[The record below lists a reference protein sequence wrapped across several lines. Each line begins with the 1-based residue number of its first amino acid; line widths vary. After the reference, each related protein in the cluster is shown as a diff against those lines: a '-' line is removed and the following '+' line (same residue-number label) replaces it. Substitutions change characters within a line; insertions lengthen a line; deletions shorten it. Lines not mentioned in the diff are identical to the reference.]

1 MGWYF
6 RRSKSFGPFRLNLS
20 KRGIGWSL
28 GTRGLRVGRSAT
40 GRRTTHVSI
49 PGTGLGF
56 RKSGVGCL
64 VGLVLPPVAVTAVVL
79 SPRLAEVLA

>member
-20 KRGIGWSL
+20 KRGIGWSV

-40 GRRTTHVSI
+40 GRKTTHVSI
-49 PGTGLGF
+49 PGTGLGY
-56 RKSGVGCL
+56 RRSGTGCL
-64 VGLVLPPVAVTAVVL
+64 VMLAAIPACMSLPGSLWIAP
-79 SPRLAEVLA
+79 

>member
-49 PGTGLGF
+49 PGTGLGY
-56 RKSGVGCL
+56 RKSGTGCL
-64 VGLVLPPVAVTAVVL
+64 VMLAAVPTGAALV
-79 SPRLAEVLA
+79 RWLAS